1 MNTLDHILRK
11 YNIRLQPDTEH
22 RLNHQTMPVD
32 LNINRNQLAE
42 LFAELGYKSGAEI
55 GVEQGEYSEVLAK
68 ANPEAKLY
76 LVDRWKAYRGYRD
89 HVSQE
94 KLDAFFETTRARVE
108 RFPAVLMRKASLD
121 AARDFKDES
130 LDWVFIDAN
139 HSFDW
144 VMQDI
149 IHWTPKVRAGGLVCG
164 HDYFV
169 GTQGQGHQVPIAVK
183 AYTEAH
189 KVWPWFVARGD
200 HSPSWFFVRQ

>member
-1 MNTLDHILRK
+1 MDTLSFILRK

-22 RLNHQTMPVD
+22 RLNGQQMPVD
-32 LNINRNQLAE
+32 LNINRAQLAE

-76 LVDRWKAYRGYRD
+76 LVDAWARYSNYRD
-89 HVSQE
+89 HVSQD
-94 KLDAFFETTRARVE
+94 KLNGFYETTKARVAGFNCE
-108 RFPAVLMRKASLD
+108 LIRKYSMEAV
-121 AARDFKDES
+121 RDFKEGTIDFC
-130 LDWVFIDAN
+130 FIDAN
-139 HSFDW
+139 HSFDF
-144 VMQDI
+144 VIQDI
-149 IHWTPKVRAGGLVCG
+149 IEWSKRVRPGGLVAG

-189 KVWPWFVARGD
+189 KIYPWFVARGD
-200 HSPSWFFVRQ
+200 HSPSWFFVK